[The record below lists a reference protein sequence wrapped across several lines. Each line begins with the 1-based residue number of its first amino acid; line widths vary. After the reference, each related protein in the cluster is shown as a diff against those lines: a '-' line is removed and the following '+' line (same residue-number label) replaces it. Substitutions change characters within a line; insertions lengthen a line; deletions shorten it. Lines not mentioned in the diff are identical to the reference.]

1 MVTPFDWFQ
10 FLRNG
15 EYIDIIGLFVK
26 QYRQKKRGKSSPSP
40 AADKVSYYI
49 LEAISLNKLTTRLEK
64 PASLSYQEMTLTM
77 LSPITLVQEA
87 STVEEAIL
95 PL

>member
-1 MVTPFDWFQ
+1 
-10 FLRNG
+10 
-15 EYIDIIGLFVK
+15 
-26 QYRQKKRGKSSPSP
+26 
-40 AADKVSYYI
+40 
-49 LEAISLNKLTTRLEK
+49 LNKLTTRLEK